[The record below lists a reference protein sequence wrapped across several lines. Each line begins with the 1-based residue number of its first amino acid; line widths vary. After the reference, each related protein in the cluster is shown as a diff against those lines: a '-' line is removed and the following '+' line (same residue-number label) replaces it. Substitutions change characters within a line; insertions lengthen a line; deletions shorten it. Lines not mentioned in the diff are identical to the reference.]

1 MNIVRGFKLTAMTEN
16 EQTEKN
22 NNTDNIMEQETNAE
36 TVETVENTPVQN
48 DTLAADKDAEIAA
61 LKQQLDE
68 SKDKYLRL
76 FADFDNAKKRH
87 AREQLDLIQ
96 TAGKGVI
103 VDLLPVIDDFERA
116 LKTLETATEVSA
128 VKEGIQLIYN
138 KLESTLAA
146 KGLKAIDDLHKEFN
160 VEHHEALTEIPAP
173 IADLEGK
180 VLDVVQKGY
189 LLNDK
194 IIRFAKV
201 VVGKK
206 S

>member
-1 MNIVRGFKLTAMTEN
+1 MAEN
-16 EQTEKN
+16 EQTEMD
-22 NNTDNIMEQETNAE
+22 NNTDNLIEQATNGETAE
-36 TVETVENTPVQN
+36 TAQSADPQN
-48 DTLAADKDAEIAA
+48 DTLTADKDAEIAD
-61 LKQQLDE
+61 LKRQLEE
-68 SKDKYLRL
+68 SRDKYLRL

-103 VDLLPVIDDFERA
+103 ADLLPVVDDFERA
-116 LKTLETATEVSA
+116 LKTIETATEVAA
-128 VKEGIQLIYN
+128 VKEGVLLIYH

-173 IADLEGK
+173 SAELEGK
-180 VLDVVQKGY
+180 VLDVIQKGY

-206 S
+206 GE

>member
-1 MNIVRGFKLTAMTEN
+1 MVEK
-16 EQTEKN
+16 EQIEKN
-22 NNTDNIMEQETNAE
+22 SNTDNIMEQETNAE
-36 TVETVENTPVQN
+36 AVETVETNDVQN
-48 DTLAADKDAEIAA
+48 DTLSADKDAEIAA
-61 LKQQLDE
+61 LKHQLEE

-87 AREQLDLIQ
+87 AREQLELIQ
-96 TAGKGVI
+96 TAAKGVI
-103 VDLLPVIDDFERA
+103 VDLLPVVDDFERA
-116 LKTLETATEVSA
+116 LKTIETATEVSA
-128 VKEGIQLIYN
+128 VKEGILLIHN
-138 KLESTLAA
+138 KLESTLTA

-173 IADLEGK
+173 TAELEGK

-201 VVGKK
+201 VVGKR
-206 S
+206 SEV